1 MEFIKRFEDRAP
13 VYAKMY
19 REPIVNRFANVGGGK
34 EEDMYERG
42 NFFSN
47 VYELYMY
54 AAMLGLKKNYRIPLE
69 DTETQKFIEIRAWQT
84 STELVRFILMAL
96 IARSDLDLNALED
109 MQESEVESKLAEL
122 RKLLEEYANGGFDL
136 IYTKVKDEP
145 YFFENEYCF
154 VELLTENPSK

>member
-13 VYAKMY
+13 MYAKMY

-34 EEDMYERG
+34 ETEMFERG
-42 NFFSN
+42 KFFSN

-69 DTETQKFIEIRAWQT
+69 DVETQKFIEIRDWKT
-84 STELVRFILMAL
+84 SAELVRFITMAV
-96 IARSDLDLNALED
+96 IARSDLDLNELEN
-109 MQESEVESKLAEL
+109 MEEAQVERKITEL
-122 RKLLEEYANGGFDL
+122 KDLLEEYANGGFDL
-136 IYTKVKDEP
+136 IYIKVQEEA

-154 VELLTENPSK
+154 VEMLEE

>member
-13 VYAKMY
+13 VYDKMY

-34 EEDMYERG
+34 ETEMFERG
-42 NFFSN
+42 KFFSN

-54 AAMLGLKKNYRIPLE
+54 ATMLGLKKNYRLPLGE
-69 DTETQKFIEIRAWQT
+69 VETQKFIEIREWKT
-84 STELVRFILMAL
+84 SFELVRFIEMAL
-96 IARSDLDLNALED
+96 IARSDLDLNELEN
-109 MQESEVESKLAEL
+109 MEEAQVEGKLTEL

-136 IYTKVKDEP
+136 IYTKVKEEP

-154 VELLTENPSK
+154 VEMLD

>member
-34 EEDMYERG
+34 ETDMFERG
-42 NFFSN
+42 KFFSN

-54 AAMLGLKKNYRIPLE
+54 AAMLGLKKDYRLPLE
-69 DTETQKFIEIRAWQT
+69 DVETQKFIEIRDWKT
-84 STELVRFILMAL
+84 SNELVRFIEMAL
-96 IARSDLDLNALED
+96 IARSDLELNELEN
-109 MQESEVESKLAEL
+109 MEEAQVESQLTEL

-136 IYTKVKDEP
+136 IYTKVQEEP
-145 YFFENEYCF
+145 YFFEGEYCF
-154 VELLTENPSK
+154 LEMLGELP

>member
-13 VYAKMY
+13 LYAKMY

-42 NFFSN
+42 KFFSN

-54 AAMLGLKKNYRIPLE
+54 AAMLGLKKDYRIPLE
-69 DTETQKFIEIRAWQT
+69 GVDTQKFIEIRAWQT

-96 IARSDLDLNALED
+96 IAKSDLNLNALEE
-109 MQESEVESKLAEL
+109 MNESEVENKLTEL
-122 RKLLEEYANGGFDL
+122 KKLLEEYANGGFDL
-136 IYTKVKDEP
+136 INSKMVEEP
-145 YFFENEYCF
+145 FFFDSEYCF
-154 VELLTENPSK
+154 VEILGE

>member
-34 EEDMYERG
+34 ETEMFERG
-42 NFFSN
+42 KFFSN

-54 AAMLGLKKNYRIPLE
+54 AAMLGLKKNYRLPLDE
-69 DTETQKFIEIRAWQT
+69 VETQKFIEIRDWKT
-84 STELVRFILMAL
+84 SNELVRFIEMAL
-96 IARSDLDLNALED
+96 IARSDLDLNELEN
-109 MQESEVESKLAEL
+109 MEEAQVEGKLTEL

-136 IYTKVKDEP
+136 IYNKVQEEP
-145 YFFENEYCF
+145 HFFENDYCF
-154 VELLTENPSK
+154 VEMLDEN